1 MIEKTKELE
10 EARAAAKAH
19 AKVMLPLL
27 QARRRELATELVLI
41 NREIETHQA
50 ILGPVSS
57 EPLIPPRIRTIVPIE
72 EPQQVRLRAERGQV
86 FKHVDEVL
94 ATGKKFGFNELQKEL
109 QTRFGIKYGF
119 TSVYRALKQ
128 GQKQKRFENV
138 NRTWGMKK

>member
-1 MIEKTKELE
+1 MVEKSQDLE
-10 EARAAAKAH
+10 GMRAAAKAH

-41 NREIETHQA
+41 NREIETQQA

-57 EPLIPPRIRTIVPIE
+57 EPLIPPRVRTIVPIQ
-72 EPQQVRLRAERGQV
+72 EPQRVRLRAERGQV

-94 ATGKKFGFNELQKEL
+94 ATGKKFGFSELQKEL
-109 QTRFGIKYGF
+109 HIRFGIKYGF

-128 GQKQKRFENV
+128 GQKQKRYENV